1 MSPSDIYSEMF
12 FCTWYNGQNSQTK
25 LFHSLWPFLLKMF
38 LIGDFFTCLIV
49 LRFVIKNSSALGIH
63 VVKMEFDV
71 RFGVK
76 VLAVSGWGDRGGANN
91 SSE

>member
-1 MSPSDIYSEMF
+1 M
-12 FCTWYNGQNSQTK
+12 
-25 LFHSLWPFLLKMF
+25 
-38 LIGDFFTCLIV
+38 
-49 LRFVIKNSSALGIH
+49 
-63 VVKMEFDV
+63 VKMEFDV